1 MNALELAQKLA
12 DHYGLPVKVCDGS
25 IGECGDQ
32 LVKIEKNPRKESR
45 AQIVI
50 NELWDAFH
58 GFDYE
63 KFYRI
68 KSSANLKNPQIS
80 AVINRI
86 ESHPTWG
93 KSLAL
98 HEAWMAKREK
108 EAAKAWEKELEFDAL
123 HGLHHK
129 HANTW
134 FGQTLFD
141 PEYKKV
147 CQRLGIIP
155 IIRNPTLIIARDGTI
170 HKKTKG
176 KKARLVCEG
185 NKCHVVS
192 FEKNPFTYNQKIDEP
207 LILRS
212 DSKQATLEGIK
223 IELQPKSKEPIK
235 LEDSHLVE
243 LKKTR
248 KTPTVKIGSPEDVVQ
263 YLSHMGDYDR
273 EKAKILHLNT
283 KNQIVGV
290 ENISTGSLNA
300 SIVHPRE
307 ALKGAIL
314 NNSAAVIFV
323 HNHPSGNP
331 EPSREDKEVHARLKN
346 AFGTVGIE
354 LLDSIV
360 IGKDGYRSLK
370 EEGL

>member
-1 MNALELAQKLA
+1 MNAHKLAQKLA
-12 DHYGLPVKVCDGS
+12 DHYGLPVKVCEGS
-25 IGECGDQ
+25 ECGDQ
-32 LVKIEKNPRKESR
+32 LVMVK
-45 AQIVI
+45 
-50 NELWDAFH
+50 
-58 GFDYE
+58 
-63 KFYRI
+63 
-68 KSSANLKNPQIS
+68 
-80 AVINRI
+80 
-86 ESHPTWG
+86 
-93 KSLAL
+93 
-98 HEAWMAKREK
+98 
-108 EAAKAWEKELEFDAL
+108 
-123 HGLHHK
+123 
-129 HANTW
+129 
-134 FGQTLFD
+134 
-141 PEYKKV
+141 
-147 CQRLGIIP
+147 
-155 IIRNPTLIIARDGTI
+155 
-170 HKKTKG
+170 
-176 KKARLVCEG
+176 
-185 NKCHVVS
+185 
-192 FEKNPFTYNQKIDEP
+192 KNPFTYNQKIEKP

-263 YLSHMGDYDR
+263 YLAHMGDYDR

-331 EPSREDKEVHARLKN
+331 EPSREDKEVHQRLKN
-346 AFGTVGIE
+346 AFGTMGIE

-370 EEGL
+370 EGGL